1 MWSLGINHPT
11 CFLAHCEQAR
21 RAQSD
26 VTKNSV
32 CGDLSNAIIENVFIV
47 QEVIC
52 EVIHASL
59 CALREGSL
67 DRWLLHAVVLKRILM
82 NAHFEASHASS
93 LARLELAAE
102 VVKLPL

>member
-1 MWSLGINHPT
+1 MT
-11 CFLAHCEQAR
+11 KKCF
-21 RAQSD
+21 
-26 VTKNSV
+26 

-67 DRWLLHAVVLKRILM
+67 DRWLLHVVVLKRILM

-102 VVKLPL
+102 VVDLLL